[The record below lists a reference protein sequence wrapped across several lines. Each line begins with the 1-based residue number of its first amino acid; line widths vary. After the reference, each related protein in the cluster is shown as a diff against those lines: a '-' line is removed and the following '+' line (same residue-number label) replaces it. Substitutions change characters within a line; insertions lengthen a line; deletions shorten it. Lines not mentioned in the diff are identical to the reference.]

1 MDDMKKGFRQAKEMP
16 GNECLKL
23 DCLPW
28 LSENSCREQLHSL
41 VDQESVSS
49 SVRVC

>member
-1 MDDMKKGFRQAKEMP
+1 MDDMKKNFRQAKEVP

-28 LSENSCREQLHSL
+28 LSENCLREQLHSL
-41 VDQESVSS
+41 VDRESVSGS
-49 SVRVC
+49 IRVC